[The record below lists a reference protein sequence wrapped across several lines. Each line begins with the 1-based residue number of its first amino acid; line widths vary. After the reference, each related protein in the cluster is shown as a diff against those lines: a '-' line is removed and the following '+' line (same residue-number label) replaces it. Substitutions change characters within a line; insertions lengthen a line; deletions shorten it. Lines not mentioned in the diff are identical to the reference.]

1 MKMDFFKRWFG
12 GGGSSSAEK
21 AKKRLQLVLIHD
33 HTDISPQLL
42 NNLRVDMIAVLRR
55 YMDIDES
62 KIVMNLDH
70 MEEEVG
76 TVALVANIPVLRV
89 KRGSGDD
96 GTAKRPASEETP
108 ASEGRNIPG
117 FGNVSVPRAQNGG
130 NRGRRHR

>member
-1 MKMDFFKRWFG
+1 MKMDFLKRWFSR

-42 NNLRVDMIAVLRR
+42 NNLRVDMIAVLRK
-55 YMDIDES
+55 YMEIDES

-70 MEEEVG
+70 MEEEMG

-89 KRGSGDD
+89 KRGSGDE
-96 GTAKRPASEETP
+96 GPLRQAVPEEAPLPERRSAAS
-108 ASEGRNIPG
+108 SR
-117 FGNVSVPRAQNGG
+117 SQG

>member
-1 MKMDFFKRWFG
+1 MNVDFFKRWFG

-42 NNLRVDMIAVLRR
+42 NNLRVDMIAVLRK
-55 YMDIDES
+55 YMEIDES

-70 MEEEVG
+70 MEEELG

-89 KRGSGDD
+89 KRGGCDE
-96 GTAKRPASEETP
+96 GQAKRAVPDETP
-108 ASEGRNIPG
+108 LPERKTGSGNASPA
-117 FGNVSVPRAQNGG
+117 RAQN
-130 NRGRRHR
+130 RGKRHR

>member
-1 MKMDFFKRWFG
+1 MKVDFFKRWFG

-42 NNLRVDMIAVLRR
+42 NNLRVDMIAVLRK

-89 KRGSGDD
+89 KRGSGDE
-96 GTAKRPASEETP
+96 GSVRRTTADDTSLADRRIVT
-108 ASEGRNIPG
+108 
-117 FGNVSVPRAQNGG
+117 GNAAPSARAQ

>member
-1 MKMDFFKRWFG
+1 MKVDFFKRWFG

-42 NNLRVDMIAVLRR
+42 NNLRVDMIAVLRK

-70 MEEEVG
+70 MEEDTG
-76 TVALVANIPVLRV
+76 AVALVANIPVLRV
-89 KRGSGDD
+89 KRGGGDE
-96 GTAKRPASEETP
+96 GAARRAISEETP
-108 ASEGRNIPG
+108 VSERRAAHGSAAPA
-117 FGNVSVPRAQNGG
+117 RAQNNSG
-130 NRGRRHR
+130 RGRRHR

>member
-1 MKMDFFKRWFG
+1 MKVDFFKRWFG
-12 GGGSSSAEK
+12 GGGNSSAEK

-42 NNLRVDMIAVLRR
+42 NNLRVDMIAVLRK

-70 MEEEVG
+70 MEEDMG

-89 KRGSGDD
+89 KRSG
-96 GTAKRPASEETP
+96 GGEEAVAAKRAAVSEPANAPLARS
-108 ASEGRNIPG
+108 
-117 FGNVSVPRAQNGG
+117 QNSA

>member
-1 MKMDFFKRWFG
+1 MKVDFFKRWFG

-42 NNLRVDMIAVLRR
+42 NNLRVDMIAVLRK

-89 KRGSGDD
+89 KRGSGDE
-96 GTAKRPASEETP
+96 GSVRRTAVEETSL
-108 ASEGRNIPG
+108 AERRA
-117 FGNVSVPRAQNGG
+117 VSGSAPSARVQ

>member
-1 MKMDFFKRWFG
+1 MKVDFFKRWFG
-12 GGGSSSAEK
+12 GGACSSAEQ

-42 NNLRVDMIAVLRR
+42 NNLRIDMIAVLRK

-89 KRGSGDD
+89 KRAGGDD
-96 GTAKRPASEETP
+96 EPARRAASENASP
-108 ASEGRNIPG
+108 ARL
-117 FGNVSVPRAQNGG
+117 QNNGV
-130 NRGRRHR
+130 RGRRRR